1 MKVKDEELLAQ
12 LEKYEFR
19 EEVKEEDEPEG
30 VEDTFR
36 MAPLSRLL
44 FQAKTTQDL
53 NLFQSLFR
61 FKPRFQDS
69 FLTALPDPE
78 TALALLG
85 DVIDTIPS
93 LERIER
99 GQVADTLKVMF
110 ATRHSQGRGGPVCS
124 KSTDP
129 VL

>member
-1 MKVKDEELLAQ
+1 MNRKGWRIRSAWH
-12 LEKYEFR
+12 
-19 EEVKEEDEPEG
+19 
-30 VEDTFR
+30 
-36 MAPLSRLL
+36 PLSRLL

-69 FLTALPDPE
+69 FLTAYLILRR
-78 TALALLG
+78 LALLG

-110 ATRHSQGRGGPVCS
+110 ATRHSQEEVDRFVRS
-124 KSTDP
+124 QLTRYYD
-129 VL
+129 VIEFENLLME